1 MISKN
6 KIKEIRSLERKKIR
20 SAEGLFVAEGPK
32 VVGDL
37 MQKYLPQMFVHTPQ
51 WKAPSGMCDDI
62 VVTEEELQRVSFLQ
76 HPQQVLAVFHIQKY
90 IPPKKG
96 RKHIPQMN
104 FHWLWTV
111 YRILAT

>member
-6 KIKEIRSLERKKIR
+6 KIKEIRALERKKIR

-51 WKAPSGMCDDI
+51 W
-62 VVTEEELQRVSFLQ
+62 
-76 HPQQVLAVFHIQKY
+76 
-90 IPPKKG
+90 
-96 RKHIPQMN
+96 
-104 FHWLWTV
+104 
-111 YRILAT
+111 